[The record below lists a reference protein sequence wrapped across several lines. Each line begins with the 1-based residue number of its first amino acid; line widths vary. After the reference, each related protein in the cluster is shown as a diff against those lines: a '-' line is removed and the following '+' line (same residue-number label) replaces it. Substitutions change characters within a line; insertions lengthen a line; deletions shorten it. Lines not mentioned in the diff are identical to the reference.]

1 MNSVASHLISGCFIA
16 TVSLHAGSL
25 QAATLDVAID
35 SSPAGLDP
43 HLITAFNSV
52 VIVQSTI
59 YEGLTRIDK
68 DLAVGPGLATGWT
81 VSDDGK
87 RYVFTLPEGVTFHD
101 GSSFD
106 VNCFITVHLN
116 GSGFMDPGTEIAYLG
131 ILRILFV

>member
-1 MNSVASHLISGCFIA
+1 MKPVARHLMSACLLA
-16 TVSLHAGSL
+16 TASLCNGNL

-68 DLAVGPGLATGWT
+68 DLAVAPGLATEWT
-81 VSDDGK
+81 VSDDGT
-87 RYVFTLPEGVTFHD
+87 RYEFSLPEGITFHD

-106 VNCFITVHLN
+106 AEDVAARV
-116 GSGFMDPGTEIAYLG
+116 P
-131 ILRILFV
+131 